1 MFPVDVFDNE
11 VRPTYHNI
19 ALFHAQARLS
29 LEAEGN
35 MSGIHRVVLPLQK
48 RRLHSMRRW
57 NRRVHARQIMSVLKE
72 LETLYSSERG

>member
-19 ALFHAQARLS
+19 ALFHAQERLL

-57 NRRVHARQIMSVLKE
+57 NARQIMSVLKE
-72 LETLYSSERG
+72 LKTLYSSERG